1 MKTYKGI
8 LFGLVIGLTI
18 GMVIG
23 DQANRFLNMG
33 EHRPSAPVPSVATI
47 DGVEVSAPPGATI
60 RVVKRNAIDNTRKD
74 VNRDRGNLVN
84 PDQTQYGKTI
94 DGKLT
99 VKPGALNMPGASGRT
114 GGMAGESTV
123 TGGGVGVMLIAGAG
137 LIVVGILVWLWL
149 GMPSLGLALI
159 AAGGA
164 LILINFIY
172 EEAPWLIY
180 VALGLGLVV
189 AVIAF
194 IKLRKGKVETAEATT
209 ALTEV
214 ITGVDDVKDQTPEL
228 AKGTPARTKVNN
240 ILAAAQ
246 VKGGELVDKIRAKL
260 KGKTP

>member
-1 MKTYKGI
+1 MKTLKLI
-8 LFGLVIGLTI
+8 FMLVTGLVIGLLA
-18 GMVIG
+18 GLLV
-23 DQANRFLNMG
+23 NVG
-33 EHRPSAPVPSVATI
+33 EHRSAPPAPSVATI
-47 DGVEVSAPPGATI
+47 DGMEVSAPPGATI
-60 RVVKRNAIDNTRKD
+60 RVIKQNAIDNTHKD

-137 LIVVGILVWLWL
+137 LIVVGVLVWLWL

-194 IKLRKGKVETAEATT
+194 IKLRKG
-209 ALTEV
+209 
-214 ITGVDDVKDQTPEL
+214 
-228 AKGTPARTKVNN
+228 
-240 ILAAAQ
+240 
-246 VKGGELVDKIRAKL
+246 
-260 KGKTP
+260 